1 MLYRPAGG
9 DGRTLFRSELDE
21 LARNRGVRVVY
32 LTSEQRTLSTAVI
45 RRLVPDIA
53 RRDVFVCGS
62 PPMVAATRNS
72 LIEAG
77 CSRRHIFQRAIRA
90 VMRRVLA
97 TLVVTVVAVIALFN
111 YRTHLPQRMR
121 APVRMHARSI
131 PRPHPAGTRAATGVS
146 ISTPFTTIQVRA
158 FVLRGRLI
166 DVQEVD
172 VEDDNAHTKALN
184 DRAIPI
190 LHEEVLSAGSAH
202 IDLVSGATGTSTSY
216 ISSLQSAID
225 RAHG

>member
-1 MLYRPAGG
+1 
-9 DGRTLFRSELDE
+9 
-21 LARNRGVRVVY
+21 
-32 LTSEQRTLSTAVI
+32 
-45 RRLVPDIA
+45 
-53 RRDVFVCGS
+53 
-62 PPMVAATRNS
+62 
-72 LIEAG
+72 
-77 CSRRHIFQRAIRA
+77 
-90 VMRRVLA
+90 MRKVLA
-97 TLVVTVVAVIALFN
+97 TLVVTAVAVIALVS
-111 YRTHLPQRMR
+111 YRTHLPQRTR
-121 APVRMHARSI
+121 APARMHARSI
-131 PRPHPAGTRAATGVS
+131 PMPHPAGTRAATGIS

-190 LHEEVLSAGSAH
+190 LHEEALRAGSAH